1 MTVKRNT
8 RWYNLIVQV
17 LAAFPLPHG
26 DDPNDVHCISFSKDI
41 LADFEVEVEERRVS
55 SLTLHLK
62 MAENAVQ
69 TEQEQP
75 KAADSLLDMVTKQV
89 GKDAFAYLFRVWWK
103 IHVVLNFASSSLVP
117 HRDLGWQ
124 LSIPF
129 VQPIPF
135 SCLICHSL
143 AAGFLSRSV

>member
-1 MTVKRNT
+1 M
-8 RWYNLIVQV
+8 QV

-89 GKDAFAYLFRVWWK
+89 GKRCFRLL
-103 IHVVLNFASSSLVP
+103 ISRLVEN
-117 HRDLGWQ
+117 
-124 LSIPF
+124 
-129 VQPIPF
+129 
-135 SCLICHSL
+135 SCCAELCQQFFG
-143 AAGFLSRSV
+143 AAP